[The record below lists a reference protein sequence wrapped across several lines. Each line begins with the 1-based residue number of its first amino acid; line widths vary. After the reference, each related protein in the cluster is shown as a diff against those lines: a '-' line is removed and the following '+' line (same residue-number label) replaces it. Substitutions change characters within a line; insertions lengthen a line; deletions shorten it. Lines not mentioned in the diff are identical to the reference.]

1 MDIINSAFLLSLY
14 EYKYKKTMKL
24 KDGVGMAGSK
34 STQTRFV
41 VINTF
46 TIYIPTLACFDY
58 HMPVDGDPLVLY
70 PQFVSYACHRG
81 GGGS

>member
-1 MDIINSAFLLSLY
+1 
-14 EYKYKKTMKL
+14 MKL
-24 KDGVGMAGSK
+24 KDEVGMAGSK

-41 VINTF
+41 VIIAF

-58 HMPVDGDPLVLY
+58 HMSVDGDPLVLY

-81 GGGS
+81 GGGGELISFDRRITSCMVS